1 MIEIERRFLCLA
13 VEDETL
19 RHAERTT
26 IRQGYLTQG
35 DPAVRIRQRDAAY
48 LLTIKS
54 GRGLKRHEI
63 ELPVEPE
70 AGAELMAMAGER
82 RLEKVRYR
90 IGRWEI
96 DRFRGR
102 HHGLVLAEVELEHED
117 EPLPPPPPGVH
128 LGREVTDER
137 TFTNQRLAMLDDG
150 EARRLVEQLQRE
162 LI

>member
-1 MIEIERRFLCLA
+1 MIEIERRFLCLSL
-13 VEDETL
+13 EDEAL

-26 IRQGYLTQG
+26 IRQGYLTEG
-35 DPAVRIRQRDAAY
+35 EPAVRIRQMGGAY

-63 ELPVEPE
+63 ELPVEPAAGE
-70 AGAELMAMAGER
+70 ALMAMVGER
-82 RLEKVRYR
+82 KLEKVRCR

-96 DRFRGR
+96 DLFQGKL
-102 HHGLVLAEVELEHED
+102 HGLVLAEVELEHEE

-137 TFTNQRLAMLDDG
+137 TFTNQHLAMLDD
-150 EARRLVEQLQRE
+150 EAAHRLLEGVRAGRF
-162 LI
+162 